1 MPNWCS
7 CDLEVLGEKE
17 QIEKFANDF
26 YDAQENSFSM
36 KKLLPLPGEL
46 ETDYAPVERYNLKEE
61 YVRNSPLFKNVTRVN
76 EIESVE
82 PYKDFVIVGLFKEK
96 KGNIV
101 TIDSWGEEFS
111 FEVDGKTVQD
121 TYYFKDSFLIAD
133 LISDGNML
141 RCKAVLGNDA
151 TNPNLYEPIK
161 KGTFAYNNNIYSLD
175 EITKNLTDK
184 YEEDLRYI
192 KTLIEEVKDEVF
204 DIYIPFKSDN
214 EALLIPFDIA
224 IIGKIAGNVS
234 TITGY
239 NSWYDW
245 NIENYG
251 TKWDHVTE
259 YSLEEFIRYGGLSYE
274 TAWGPNEAFYLN
286 ISSKYPELTFK
297 LNYVEE
303 GAGFLGECEIKN
315 GVYLKNEFY
324 DSSKDYK
331 EYYKKLIEINGED
344 YLETILFE
352 YDFDEDFI
360 IELYEIFDVDEE
372 LKNDAIKECRNRASG
387 E

>member
-7 CDLEVLGEKE
+7 CNLDVLGEKE
-17 QIEKFANDF
+17 EIEKFANDF
-26 YDAQENSFSM
+26 YDVSKNSFSM
-36 KKLLPLPGEL
+36 KKLLPLPEEL
-46 ETDYAPVERYNLKEE
+46 DEDCAPLERCNLKEE
-61 YVRNSPLFKNVTRVN
+61 YIGNSPIFKNVTRIKD
-76 EIESVE
+76 IENVKLN
-82 PYKDFVIVGLFKEK
+82 KDFVVVGLLKEK
-96 KGNIV
+96 NGNIV

-111 FEVDGKTVQD
+111 FKVDRETVEES
-121 TYYFKDSFLIAD
+121 YYFKNSLLIVD

-141 RCKAVLGNDA
+141 RCKAVLDNDG

-161 KGTFAYNNNIYSLD
+161 KGTFSYKNNIYSLD
-175 EITKNLTDK
+175 EIKKCLTDK
-184 YEEDLRYI
+184 YEEDLKYI
-192 KTLIEEVKDEVF
+192 KALIEEAKDEIF
-204 DIYIPFKSDN
+204 DIYIPLKNDT
-214 EALLIPFDIA
+214 EELLIPFDIA

-239 NSWYDW
+239 NSWCDW
-245 NIENYG
+245 NVENYG
-251 TKWDHVTE
+251 TKWEHIAE
-259 YSLEEFIRYGGLSYE
+259 CSLEEFIKYESLPYE
-274 TAWGPNEAFYLN
+274 TACRPNETFYLN
-286 ISSKYPELTFK
+286 ISSKYPKLTFK

-315 GVYLKNEFY
+315 GVYLKNEYY